1 MRKSAY
7 LTVLILAALLFF
19 SPKKCEAQSNGNW
32 QPLWLSTSNNFK
44 GIEGY
49 YQVSTC
55 NGSDVVL
62 IKLVNQN
69 NYAVRAGWK
78 DNAIDKNSKFIPSN
92 AIQDSL
98 TLAPNSETVGSCAGN
113 TQNLVVKI
121 SSFGITAADFH
132 GLWATNFD
140 YIIVH

>member
-1 MRKSAY
+1 MRKNVY
-7 LTVLILAALLFF
+7 LTAFTFLTLSLCSTVK
-19 SPKKCEAQSNGNW
+19 SKAQNNGSW